1 MTQKQ
6 LQLTKDVCMEVL
18 AIMAAMVATALVAMA
33 LEVIMEVTMEM
44 ATILLTMAVIMVMTD
59 TMNKTSTLEV
69 DAHHLHETC
78 LLRGRGG
85 VADEASFWF
94 QWE

>member
-6 LQLTKDVCMEVL
+6 LPLTKDACMEVL
-18 AIMAAMVATALVAMA
+18 VIMPATVATVLLAAIL
-33 LEVIMEVTMEM
+33 EVTMEM
-44 ATILLTMAVIMVMTD
+44 ATILLTMAVIMVMKD
-59 TMNKTSTLEV
+59 TTNTTSTLEV

-85 VADEASFWF
+85 VADETSFCL